1 MMVLAYCSDLDRLRD
16 NIELL
21 YDQGMYTDYIKRFRQ
36 IDKTEKTVI
45 TGFNS
50 KTKVQHIN
58 NDSESI
64 CYFEIDPDTGFDFIR
79 DVGLT
84 LLASGTNRGGDDDP
98 YVKVHNDPSSFR
110 IYEYFYPKI
119 IPRDPDTGTQIGPAY
134 FNKGVELARNG

>member
-1 MMVLAYCSDLDRLRD
+1 MMVLAYCSDLDRLRQ

-21 YDQGMYTDYIKRFRQ
+21 YDQGMYLDYLKRFRQ
-36 IDKTEKTVI
+36 FDGNEKTVI
-45 TGFNS
+45 TGLNS

-98 YVKVHNDPSSFR
+98 YVKVQNDPSSLR
-110 IYEYFYPKI
+110 IYEYFYPPI
-119 IPRDPDTGTQIGPAY
+119 IPRDENGTQTGPAY